1 MSQVRQS
8 FNRAASSYE
17 SVSSLQHQVARAL
30 TGLISQNLPA
40 TRRGIMLDAGSGTGY
55 CLADLQGR
63 YNDAHFIAVD
73 FAERMLQTIPNHT
86 GMFRIT
92 ADLQTL
98 PFAADTINTY
108 LSSLAWQWCDP
119 TRASQEASRVLES
132 KGAFFLATLTQGT
145 FRELAQCLLACGLN
159 PDEHLLHCL
168 PADQIQAAIENTGLE
183 VLDVSATSI
192 TTWHADFKALRHS
205 IRGVGANH
213 LPAQSAPAMNRQS
226 RTQLIEAYKTLR
238 TPNGLPLSYEV
249 LMIHARKP

>member
-1 MSQVRQS
+1 
-8 FNRAASSYE
+8 
-17 SVSSLQHQVARAL
+17 
-30 TGLISQNLPA
+30 
-40 TRRGIMLDAGSGTGY
+40 
-55 CLADLQGR
+55 
-63 YNDAHFIAVD
+63 
-73 FAERMLQTIPNHT
+73 MLQSISGHEVL
-86 GMFRIT
+86 RIS

-98 PFAADTINTY
+98 PIATDTIHAY

-119 TRASQEASRVLES
+119 ALASQEASRVLKS
-132 KGAFFLATLTQGT
+132 KGSLFLATLTQGT

-159 PDEHLLHCL
+159 PTDHLLHCL
-168 PADQIQAAIENTGLE
+168 PNHQIQVAIENAGLE

-213 LPAQSAPAMNRQS
+213 LPVYSAPAMNRQS
-226 RTQLIEAYKTLR
+226 RAQLIAAYEALR